1 MLLAK
6 ETVSLFLPDTMQPI
20 PPSALISLALTAA
33 LVACG
38 AARAQLA
45 GDSPAAKQ
53 AQDACRTEVS
63 KFEEAIGFVRRS
75 QGNQAAAELKE
86 KLLPAKVESD
96 ILFKDG
102 YCGLARY
109 IRDKKLNR

>member
-1 MLLAK
+1 MAAG
-6 ETVSLFLPDTMQPI
+6 
-20 PPSALISLALTAA
+20 SAW
-33 LVACG
+33 G
-38 AARAQLA
+38 QLA
-45 GDSPAAKQ
+45 SDSAAAKKE
-53 AQDACRTEVS
+53 QDACRSEVS

-75 QGNQAAAELKE
+75 QGNQAAADLKE